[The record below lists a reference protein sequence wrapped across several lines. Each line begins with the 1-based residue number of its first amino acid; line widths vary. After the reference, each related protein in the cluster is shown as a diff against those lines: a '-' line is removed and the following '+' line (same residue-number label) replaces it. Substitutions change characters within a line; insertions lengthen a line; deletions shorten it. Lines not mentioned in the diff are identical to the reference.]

1 MILGLIEHGQYHLQ
15 HRSRSRWC
23 GYELDHLGIAASSL
37 ASGEGPH
44 RSIRLSALVFS
55 QVRYAVM
62 QFGYI
67 DEIAVQ
73 LARPRHLKSFVK
85 DFEFS
90 LARFLSA
97 GTRAK
102 TSNKVRFS

>member
-1 MILGLIEHGQYHLQ
+1 
-15 HRSRSRWC
+15 
-23 GYELDHLGIAASSL
+23 
-37 ASGEGPH
+37 
-44 RSIRLSALVFS
+44 
-55 QVRYAVM
+55 M

-67 DEIAVQ
+67 DEIAFQ